1 MAEMQEL
8 TRRVGSHLVVRPAC
22 PNCGRPMH
30 LTRVTPATGAAPDL
44 RTFGCGE
51 CGVCLTEAAGEHGAG

>member
-1 MAEMQEL
+1 MFAIQQVQSARETL
-8 TRRVGSHLVVRPAC
+8 TTTPAC

-30 LTRVTPATGAAPDL
+30 LARITRGAGGAQDV

-51 CGVCLTEAAGEHGAG
+51 CGVWTTEAAGDDRIG